1 MFFEQEK
8 LVGFVL
14 ASKLNVKIIIIKL
27 IFNESNVA
35 VAMELDDRMEARRKK
50 RGELFCRLLTS
61 S

>member
-14 ASKLNVKIIIIKL
+14 ASKLNVNNNNIY
-27 IFNESNVA
+27 NESNVA